1 MLLQENGNGNG
12 NGMKSPPMG
21 KEKKRKIAR
30 LQETLP
36 YSTYLRM
43 RNILTGVCM
52 CIFSCICIG
61 ICYVCPTVPLSLC
74 VWRYEE
80 HGRKASVYVVQFGA
94 TALFPVTGGTVGYV
108 PTLKVLTQRSLVGVL
123 HRASAP
129 PH

>member
-12 NGMKSPPMG
+12 NEMKSPPMG

-52 CIFSCICIG
+52 CIDFRASASA
-61 ICYVCPTVPLSLC
+61 TVPLSLC
-74 VWRYEE
+74 P
-80 HGRKASVYVVQFGA
+80 SVFGD
-94 TALFPVTGGTVGYV
+94 TRNTGEKRVC
-108 PTLKVLTQRSLVGVL
+108 K
-123 HRASAP
+123 
-129 PH
+129 